1 MIPLQQR
8 LKEILLENNLISEE
22 DLNKAINLQKQRGG
36 SLSQI
41 LVKMGFVKEE
51 DLMLALSQ
59 GLGIPVLRLSRF
71 RIREDSIK
79 LIPQDFVKKYGVMPL
94 ARIGRTLTVAMA
106 DPLNIFAL
114 DDLKN
119 ITGLEINPIISPLQ
133 DINEAMSKFYEQKA
147 EQIIEDII
155 KDIEKPNLE
164 VISTKPEAVVERVDE
179 TPVVKFTESLL
190 RQAIESRASDILI
203 EPLEKKLRIRFRI
216 DGVLE
221 ETLAP
226 PKSMHPYI
234 VTRIKVVAGLDIAEH
249 RLPQDGRFKAK
260 IGGRVV
266 DFRVSCIPSSFGE
279 KVALRILDRTQALL
293 DLDRLGFE
301 DDSLEII
308 KKAASR
314 PHGMI
319 LVCGPSGSGKTTTL
333 YSILKFTDDPEKNL
347 ITVEDPVEYQIDT
360 VTQVNVNY
368 EVGLTFAS
376 TLRSILRQDPDVIMV
391 GEIRDHETLDI
402 AIKAALTGH
411 LLLST
416 VHTTTSSGALVRLV
430 NMGAEPYLLTSSLI
444 AVIAQRLLRR
454 LCEYCKE
461 EYVLSEEIMR
471 SLKIKPPHSGEVK
484 IFRPRGCSHCRNT
497 GYKGRIG
504 ICEVLVLTPAIKNLI
519 LSNAQEHVIKN
530 QARLEGMRTLREAGL
545 VKVFKGITSLDEVIK
560 STAPDEEIV
569 RNEGD

>member
-41 LVKMGFVKEE
+41 LIKMGFVKEE

-234 VTRIKVVAGLDIAEH
+234 VTRIKVMAGLDIAEH

>member
-41 LVKMGFVKEE
+41 LIKMGFVKEE